1 MNRREEIME
10 KVDGRRYIMEKTYP
24 MDNETRISCRLALDL
39 DLMAASAL
47 RSLGTLFLFSRRGV
61 HVVCRLFAMRRRQRQ
76 RQRRASRFPTFIT
89 SPKLSDV
96 PPPSSHEAIMIHD
109 QSAARRGGCECELRC
124 ELRLRVARMRGALN
138 MLKK

>member
-1 MNRREEIME
+1 ME

-109 QSAARRGGCECELRC
+109 QSSVGRQERGLRAALQVAVASCKNKGGTKYF
-124 ELRLRVARMRGALN
+124 
-138 MLKK
+138 KKVKFNV